1 MKILYANQVFLDY
14 RIPYYQKLIQ
24 LFKGNFYVMYSP
36 NRYHLMK
43 RDDLVER
50 IKSEMGD
57 NAVAFNH
64 DYLFDTAT
72 MSFNRVEGEY
82 GQKIPF
88 MYGFLRAIKKI
99 KPDVLITEAFFSGLH
114 GVFSIICFFIYH
126 SISDM
131 SVLAIPNVIRVS

>member
-64 DYLFDTAT
+64 DYLFDHNVNTEELDNAIEIVNTSLNIGNEALALAAKAT
-72 MSFNRVEGEY
+72 
-82 GQKIPF
+82 P
-88 MYGFLRAIKKI
+88 
-99 KPDVLITEAFFSGLH
+99 
-114 GVFSIICFFIYH
+114 
-126 SISDM
+126 
-131 SVLAIPNVIRVS
+131 

>member
-72 MSFNRVEGEY
+72 MSFTRVEGEY

-88 MYGFLRAIKKI
+88 MCGFLRAIKKI
-99 KPDVLITEAFFSGLH
+99 KPDVLITEAFFSVDSMGYSLSSA
-114 GVFSIICFFIYH
+114 FSYTTLYRI
-126 SISDM
+126 
-131 SVLAIPNVIRVS
+131 